1 MGLWHIWVMGL
12 FLLILGCLYS
22 KYWRLPVR
30 VLFIP
35 LSSSELHDNITWRDN
50 RQVLFYRSKLI
61 TSALS
66 QALQEAYR
74 VLKPGGRFLC
84 LEFSHVSNPLL
95 SR

>member
-1 MGLWHIWVMGL
+1 MV
-12 FLLILGCLYS
+12 LGCFSTS
-22 KYWRLPVR
+22 KNWRLPVR
-30 VLFIP
+30 IVFTP
-35 LSSSELHDNITWRDN
+35 LSLSLNSCYMHGN
-50 RQVLFYRSKLI
+50 RQMLSYRNKLAV
-61 TSALS
+61 SALS